1 MKRILSL
8 FLICCM
14 SIQLV
19 AFAEESADTTSEISI
34 ECSENTVYNTED
46 ISESN
51 CGTLSSV
58 SKLVVSGEYDYYT
71 VHSSSNDAKV
81 YSTYEMQF
89 KSVDSSSKLN
99 TDAFI
104 HTAEPGLYTVNVVVY
119 KDNKVACS
127 KNIDLECKFED
138 SRDVVAPE
146 RIKIGNSEFTE
157 YTKNVYEY
165 SVDTVSV
172 DKNTTVTVENT
183 SGDSSEVIKDGN
195 KVYIVTF
202 NRDKSKYSIHSID
215 FKYDYVGSLDVTVP
229 DSAITNELVSYS
241 CTYNG
246 VDVTDIV
253 NVGIDSDKGFKES
266 KGKIHL
272 IKGGLTTV
280 KFSLGTATVEKTINV
295 TGDDIID
302 EPQHKINIEN
312 LENLV
317 VGDII
322 NVKYTSNV
330 FLNDNRFELKSSN
343 ENAVKVL
350 GKSFVVVGTAED
362 VEISAEHS
370 IKGRLGRYIGTPIMY
385 KDTVKELMP
394 ELENINI
401 LTGKT
406 KGIDCKID
414 GVYNKKVSF
423 EIVSGNSVELY
434 GNTVLGVK
442 KGSSDIKVSSGN
454 AERVIRVN
462 VMSEDT
468 IVPTKISIENT
479 SSNFV
484 KNKESVFKVTIE
496 PDGATVDKSDIAV
509 KSSKKAKI
517 RHIEGLNYGI
527 TPEEEGEHTITVAI
541 SKYSLE
547 SNVLV
552 SAASDG
558 TVENPDIPGTKVDVE
573 KIVLE
578 DTYISLEVGDTK
590 TIKVKNIT
598 PASATNKEVRY
609 ESMNTRYATIDK
621 NGRVTGERAGTVK
634 INVYSVSN
642 PEVYATCT
650 INVYD
655 EDDRDDRD
663 DKYRYPVD
671 KVVIYREDNGKE
683 VAIRNGKTDV
693 MVSTEQQFV
702 ARIYPYNATNQE
714 VRWYTSNSNI
724 AEVDEDGMLTAY
736 RVGEV
741 ELRVVT
747 RDGNHRDSIKV
758 EITEWML
765 KPTSI
770 KIVNIDNSEVNT
782 EVKTGDKLALKVN
795 FEPLLTTE
803 RDVIWTITEGF
814 HLFTLSKTGDVE
826 FKEVGKATIK
836 VYTKDYSTY
845 TTLTFNITYSDDYW
859 KDIGSTKN
867 MSPRKAIEVKFSEAL
882 SISNIQNGNIF
893 VATTRDGNT
902 KAENVIMELV
912 DGNRVLRV
920 SSLSGEWEPEKTYYL
935 LIKGASKSESGIQ
948 LIKNCRYTFETRKG
962 RQSAK

>member
-1 MKRILSL
+1 MKRILSIVL
-8 FLICCM
+8 AISLMMCTP
-14 SIQLV
+14 V
-19 AFAEESADTTSEISI
+19 FAEENTDKFTVQISGDTIFSTDSV
-34 ECSENTVYNTED
+34 NTDN
-46 ISESN
+46 IN
-51 CGTLSSV
+51 TLSSV
-58 SKLVVSGEYDYYT
+58 ATVSVTKDCDYYT
-71 VHSSSNDAKV
+71 VHSSDTSTKIYKTGESLIEIGAEDKV
-81 YSTYEMQF
+81 TSETIY
-89 KSVDSSSKLN
+89 V
-99 TDAFI
+99 
-104 HTAEPGLYTVNVVVY
+104 HTEEPGKMSLYFTAY
-119 KDNKVACS
+119 SGESAIDGEQ
-127 KNIDLECKFED
+127 IDLECKVIDTRDKVELKNITIGGMVIDGFE
-138 SRDVVAPE
+138 SGKYSYVVD
-146 RIKIGNSEFTE
+146 ITNMKQDTTIG
-157 YTKNVYEY
+157 YTADA
-165 SVDTVSV
+165 SDR
-172 DKNTTVTVENT
+172 VET
-183 SGDSSEVIKDGN
+183 IVDGN
-195 KVYIVTF
+195 KTYLIVFNKDNTKSTVYDIELT
-202 NRDKSKYSIHSID
+202 YSVID
-215 FKYDYVGSLDVTVP
+215 SLDIEINTSAEVGVP
-229 DSAITNELVSYS
+229 FTYQCKYNNGDINNIVNVEIDNTKGFVVKPGEIKFVDSGSININFTIGSVNISK
-241 CTYNG
+241 T
-246 VDVTDIV
+246 VDVT
-253 NVGIDSDKGFKES
+253 G
-266 KGKIHL
+266 
-272 IKGGLTTV
+272 
-280 KFSLGTATVEKTINV
+280 EK
-295 TGDDIID
+295 IID
-302 EPQHKINIEN
+302 VPQHQLTVGNINKAYTGE
-312 LENLV
+312 V
-317 VGDII
+317 Y
-322 NVKYTSNV
+322 NVKYSSSVFPSDTRIVTTSSQEEV
-330 FLNDNRFELKSSN
+330 I
-343 ENAVKVL
+343 AVL
-350 GKSFVVVGTAED
+350 GNKIVALSPGTSEIKVEHPILGEILKKEIIVSDSKTSCYEIIPEIESINIKVGETKTVDFKLSD
-362 VEISAEHS
+362 VYIRNADISIDSGSS
-370 IKGRLGRYIGTPIMY
+370 IKLLG
-385 KDTVKELMP
+385 
-394 ELENINI
+394 
-401 LTGKT
+401 GK
-406 KGIDCKID
+406 
-414 GVYNKKVSF
+414 
-423 EIVSGNSVELY
+423 IVGL
-434 GNTVLGVK
+434 K
-442 KGSSDIKVSSGN
+442 KGKSTIKISSGS
-454 AERVIRVN
+454 AERVVDVN
-462 VMSEDT
+462 VVTIDT
-468 IVPTKISIENT
+468 IIPTEVSIENK
-479 SSNFV
+479 SSDFV
-484 KNKESVFKVTIE
+484 VGKESTFEVTVKPE
-496 PDGATVDKSDIAV
+496 GATLDASDIAI
-509 KSSKKAKI
+509 KSDKKIVLTHKNDLI
-517 RHIEGLNYGI
+517 YSIKPIDSGK
-527 TPEEEGEHTITVAI
+527 HTITVTV
-541 SKYSLE
+541 SRYSMENSILIEAKE
-547 SNVLV
+547 SGEVV
-552 SAASDG
+552 
-558 TVENPDIPGTKVDVE
+558 NPDVPGTKVDVE

-826 FKEVGKATIK
+826 FKEVGRATIK

-845 TTLTFNITYSDDYW
+845 TTLTFNITYSDGYW

-902 KAENVIMELV
+902 KAENVVMELV

>member
-1 MKRILSL
+1 MRRILS
-8 FLICCM
+8 I
-14 SIQLV
+14 ILV
-19 AFAEESADTTSEISI
+19 LSLLVCTPVFAEDDDDKLSVQISGD
-34 ECSENTVYNTED
+34 TVYSYDNITID
-46 ISESN
+46 NVDTMES
-51 CGTLSSV
+51 V
-58 SKLVVSGEYDYYT
+58 AVVSVTKDCEYYT
-71 VHSSSNDAKV
+71 VASSDEHTKIYTANGELV
-81 YSTYEMQF
+81 E
-89 KSVDSSSKLN
+89 VDEESRLTADK
-99 TDAFI
+99 I
-104 HTAEPGLYTVNVVVY
+104 YVHTLEPGKVSLYFTAYNAGKAVEGE
-119 KDNKVACS
+119 
-127 KNIDLECKFED
+127 NIDFECK
-138 SRDVVAPE
+138 VVDDRE
-146 RIKIGNSEFTE
+146 
-157 YTKNVYEY
+157 
-165 SVDTVSV
+165 SVELQDITVGGMTLP
-172 DKNTTVTVENT
+172 D
-183 SGDSSEVIKDGN
+183 
-195 KVYIVTF
+195 F
-202 NRDKSKYSIHSID
+202 DKSKHSYVVDITNMKQDTTVKYTEKQGDSVETIVDGNTTYLVVFNKDKTKSTVYDITFTYSVVD
-215 FKYDYVGSLDVTVP
+215 SLDIEIADTVEVGMP
-229 DSAITNELVSYS
+229 LAYQCN
-241 CTYNG
+241 YNNSSI
-246 VDVTDIV
+246 TDIV
-253 NVGIDSDKGFKES
+253 NVEIDPTKGFVVKPGEITCVDSGSVTINFVIGALNISKTIEVTGEKIIDVPQHELTIENINKMYSGEVYNLKYSSSVFPIDTRIKAESSNDNVITLLGSKIVALNSGTSEIKVTHPILGEIFKKEITVDES
-266 KGKIHL
+266 KNSCYEIMP
-272 IKGGLTTV
+272 
-280 KFSLGTATVEKTINV
+280 
-295 TGDDIID
+295 DI
-302 EPQHKINIEN
+302 
-312 LENLV
+312 
-317 VGDII
+317 
-322 NVKYTSNV
+322 
-330 FLNDNRFELKSSN
+330 
-343 ENAVKVL
+343 
-350 GKSFVVVGTAED
+350 
-362 VEISAEHS
+362 
-370 IKGRLGRYIGTPIMY
+370 
-385 KDTVKELMP
+385 
-394 ELENINI
+394 ENINI
-401 LTGKT
+401 KVGET
-406 KGIDCKID
+406 KKID
-414 GVYNKKVSF
+414 FKLMDVYIRNA
-423 EIVSGNSVELY
+423 EISIQSGDSISLF
-434 GNTVLGVK
+434 GNTILGLKRGKSTVK
-442 KGSSDIKVSSGN
+442 IVSGN
-454 AERVIRVN
+454 AERVIDVN
-462 VMSEDT
+462 VVTQDT
-468 IVPTKISIENT
+468 VVPTEVSIENKST
-479 SSNFV
+479 DFV
-484 KNKESVFKVTIE
+484 VNKDSVFEVIVK
-496 PDGATVDKSDIAV
+496 PDGATLDKTDIVIKSD
-509 KSSKKAKI
+509 KKISLAHKD
-517 RHIEGLNYGI
+517 GLTYTI
-527 TPEEEGEHTITVAI
+527 TPLEAGNHTITVSV
-541 SKYSLE
+541 SKYSIEKSILIEAKE
-547 SNVLV
+547 SGEVV
-552 SAASDG
+552 
-558 TVENPDIPGTKVDVE
+558 NPDVPGTKVDVE

-578 DTYISLEVGDTK
+578 DTHVSLEVGDTK

-609 ESMNTRYATIDK
+609 ESMNTRYATVDN
-621 NGRVTGERAGTVK
+621 NGRVTGERAGTAK

-770 KIVNIDNSEVNT
+770 KIVNVDNSEVNT

-814 HLFTLSKTGDVE
+814 NLFTLSKTGDVE

-948 LIKNCRYTFETRKG
+948 LIKNCRYTFETRKS